1 MTSPRRAAALDAARQ
16 AGADA
21 LLVTDP
27 VNVRWL
33 TGLVASAGSLLLAEG
48 ATMLT
53 ADGRYKEQARGLGG
67 LEVSEG
73 RGLGWVRE
81 RLPAGA
87 KLAVEA
93 DRLTWAAAREL
104 AEAVG
109 EERLLPVTELVAGLR
124 VAKDDGEVAAVRRA
138 CAITVETLEGLLG
151 WLTPGMTERAVAVR
165 LERELVDRGA
175 EAPAFAAI
183 VAAGPNASRPHHEPS
198 GALLSR
204 GDLVVL
210 DFGARVDG
218 YCADLSRTLALGD
231 PGPAARRLHAAVR
244 AAQQAGVA
252 AVRAGVAAGDVDAAC
267 RDLLAADGL
276 GHAFV
281 HPTGHAL
288 GLEIHEP
295 PILRAGATARLPAR
309 ATVTVEPG
317 AYVPGTG
324 GVRIEDTLLVT
335 PGRAESLTPATTEL
349 VVL

>member
-1 MTSPRRAAALDAARQ
+1 M
-16 AGADA
+16 
-21 LLVTDP
+21 
-27 VNVRWL
+27 RWL
-33 TGLVASAGSLLLAEG
+33 TGLVASAGSLLLADG
-48 ATMLT
+48 AALLT
-53 ADGRYKEQARGLGG
+53 VDGRYLEQARGLGG
-67 LEVSEG
+67 GLEVDEG
-73 RGLGWVRE
+73 RGLDWVRG

-87 KLAVEA
+87 RLAVEA

-104 AEAVG
+104 AAAVG
-109 EERLLPVTELVAGLR
+109 EGRLLPVTELVLGLR
-124 VAKDDGEVAAVRRA
+124 AVKDDAEAAAVRGA
-138 CAITVETLEGLLG
+138 CAVTVEALEGLLG
-151 WLTPGMTERAVAVR
+151 WIAPGMTERAVAVR
-165 LERELVDRGA
+165 LERELVDLGA
-175 EAPAFAAI
+175 EGPAFAAI

-198 GALLSR
+198 GTVLAR

-231 PGPAARRLHAAVR
+231 PGLAARRLHAAVR
-244 AAQQAGVA
+244 AAQGAGVA
-252 AVRAGVAAGDVDAAC
+252 AVTAGVAAGDVDAAC
-267 RDLLAADGL
+267 RDHLAAEGL
-276 GHAFV
+276 GEAFL
-281 HPTGHAL
+281 HPAGHAL

-335 PGRAESLTPATTEL
+335 PSGAERLTSVPTEL